1 MLNQLFVTW
10 LHSSGVSQSVRYLQE
25 LLKDVF
31 FFSGSCLNKDILKS
45 TWSFVHCLTK
55 LTSYLSRD
63 WHVTHSGGN
72 TSYLTVTVFTDVTW
86 GQTAQVKDSKHH
98 RFRFLYSD
106 VTGLMQLV
114 WQANV
119 TPGPDGFTFTHS
131 DVNFSCVSGGSGL
144 SVTDISAE
152 HWVLVSAEVSDLRF
166 SSVFSF
172 DVDERRQRKG
182 LGGGDEAEAAVWR
195 DEWSGSTA
203 PTRRVRRPVIPPA
216 PRETRETRFWPEEHT
231 LKSHLLDLTSVSLVQ
246 WKKQF
251 HFYTG
256 TVLTRVLLL
265 YLKYF
270 WYFTVDPKVL
280 LISDTY
286 SSTIHMSDCHYSN
299 SNILT
304 TYLDF

>member
-1 MLNQLFVTW
+1 MWHTQVGTRRT
-10 LHSSGVSQSVRYLQE
+10 SQSPSSQMLPE
-25 LLKDVF
+25 DKLLRWKILNIID
-31 FFSGSCLNKDILKS
+31 SDSCIQMSRASCSSSD
-45 TWSFVHCLTK
+45 K
-55 LTSYLSRD
+55 LTLLQDRTVS
-63 WHVTHSGGN
+63 HSH
-72 TSYLTVTVFTDVTW
+72 TQILT
-86 GQTAQVKDSKHH
+86 
-98 RFRFLYSD
+98 SD
-106 VTGLMQLV
+106 VSRVVLGSVWLISQQNTEFWCQQRFQTCGSPPCSRLMLM
-114 WQANV
+114 
-119 TPGPDGFTFTHS
+119 
-131 DVNFSCVSGGSGL
+131 SG
-144 SVTDISAE
+144 DREKASA
-152 HWVLVSAEVSDLRF
+152 
-166 SSVFSF
+166 
-172 DVDERRQRKG
+172 
-182 LGGGDEAEAAVWR
+182 GGDEAEAAVWR

-231 LKSHLLDLTSVSLVQ
+231 LKSHLLDLTSVSLIQ

-270 WYFTVDPKVL
+270 WYFTVDPEVL

-286 SSTIHMSDCHYSN
+286 SSTIHMSDFHYSN